1 MRLVF
6 KGGAF
11 CFGFNTEEGEVE
23 ILMIRG
29 KQYAASVILSRE
41 NAASIRRLLVF
52 QGEFYSEKYGI

>member
-23 ILMIRG
+23 ILIILIIRG
-29 KQYAASVILSRE
+29 KKYAASVILSRE

-52 QGEFYSEKYGI
+52 KGEFYS